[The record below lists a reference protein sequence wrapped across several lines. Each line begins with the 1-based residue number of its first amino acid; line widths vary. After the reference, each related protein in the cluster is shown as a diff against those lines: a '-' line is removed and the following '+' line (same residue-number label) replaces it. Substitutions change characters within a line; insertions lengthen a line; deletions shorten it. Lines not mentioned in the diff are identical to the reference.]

1 MNGRT
6 QEKSTMLNRD
16 PNNWQWLVNIMPYL
30 LLSAASFTIGFISVL
45 HNGGPWPKA
54 LMSST
59 VGTILSV
66 SLYPVLLWVSVKYQL
81 PGVSAFA
88 VCVFLAFMGVEWIR
102 NKADDLYEV
111 FIGRW
116 RKK

>member
-1 MNGRT
+1 
-6 QEKSTMLNRD
+6 MLNRD
-16 PNNWQWLVNIMPYL
+16 PSNWQWLVNIMPYL
-30 LLSAASFTIGFISVL
+30 LLSAASFIVGFISVL

-66 SLYPVLLWVSVKYQL
+66 SLYPVLLWVSLKYQL

-88 VCVFLAFMGVEWIR
+88 VCVFLAFMGGEWIR

-111 FIGRW
+111 VIGRW